1 MFIYLILAVL
11 GLYCCMGFSRVVMSR
26 GYFLVAVHK
35 PLIAVDFLAAKHR
48 FSGAQASILA
58 GTWAQ

>member
-1 MFIYLILAVL
+1 
-11 GLYCCMGFSRVVMSR
+11 MSR